1 MRGNEELEHKNP
13 AGNAVAYAVLFSNC
27 RPVYDEPH
35 LKFFTFSFILLFVP
49 AVSLMQ
55 REQQDRNNGQS
66 QLSLNSFYCFEHQTV
81 V

>member
-35 LKFFTFSFILLFVP
+35 LKFFTFQLPFAVCASCFFNAERATRQKQWSKSIKSQFFLLF
-49 AVSLMQ
+49 
-55 REQQDRNNGQS
+55 
-66 QLSLNSFYCFEHQTV
+66 
-81 V
+81 